1 MEITVTVK
9 LTEGMVYDAMKEAVQ
24 EFFTNLPSQENKTG
38 LLKHSLWSQILRN
51 GKPVT
56 DSDIGPLFQ
65 SPIKGV
71 AKNVW
76 HDRQKK
82 SVTAQQP
89 PPISRLIG
97 SNADTK

>member
-24 EFFTNLPSQENKTG
+24 EFFTNLPSQENKIG

-56 DSDIGPLFQ
+56 DSDIEPLKDN
-65 SPIKGV
+65 SLGEETKY
-71 AKNVW
+71 
-76 HDRQKK
+76 
-82 SVTAQQP
+82 SVILYRGTKE
-89 PPISRLIG
+89 IG
-97 SNADTK
+97 TIQM

>member
-56 DSDIGPLFQ
+56 DSDIEPVKDNTLGET
-65 SPIKGV
+65 IYGV
-71 AKNVW
+71 VLLRGAKE
-76 HDRQKK
+76 
-82 SVTAQQP
+82 
-89 PPISRLIG
+89 IG
-97 SNADTK
+97 TIEM